1 MSVRGPGAVG
11 RDKVSDG
18 NTKRTPR
25 LEGPRAGTPKEF
37 QEGLQR
43 RFGKF
48 ELVRPLGS
56 GGFGTVYL
64 AHQSDLG
71 RAVALKLMR
80 CDAPDALRRFAREA
94 HAAAKLSHPHIVPV
108 YEIGAHNGRYYV
120 AMEFIEGATLE
131 NLRIEP
137 QKGLRIMHDVA
148 AAVEYAHANGILH
161 RDLKPGNLMLGRD
174 GRVRVMDFGLARHL
188 KGGTT
193 LTVSGTVVGTPAY
206 MSPEQAQGRRGDV
219 RSDVYSLGA
228 TLYYLRTGHPPFSAD
243 TPLELLDRVRNG
255 DVIPPRRYNPRV
267 GRPVEAIV
275 LKCLEKD
282 PQKRYPNA
290 EAFAEDLQ
298 RFLQGEPILARPSNM
313 VTKGLRWAGRHRAVS
328 AVSGVVLAG
337 LAVLAVAL
345 LLNLARFRTRIR
357 DLEARAKE
365 AENRQDLR
373 GAADL

>member
-1 MSVRGPGAVG
+1 
-11 RDKVSDG
+11 
-18 NTKRTPR
+18 
-25 LEGPRAGTPKEF
+25 
-37 QEGLQR
+37 
-43 RFGKF
+43 
-48 ELVRPLGS
+48 
-56 GGFGTVYL
+56 
-64 AHQSDLG
+64 
-71 RAVALKLMR
+71 
-80 CDAPDALRRFAREA
+80 
-94 HAAAKLSHPHIVPV
+94 
-108 YEIGAHNGRYYV
+108 
-120 AMEFIEGATLE
+120 
-131 NLRIEP
+131 
-137 QKGLRIMHDVA
+137 
-148 AAVEYAHANGILH
+148 
-161 RDLKPGNLMLGRD
+161 
-174 GRVRVMDFGLARHL
+174 
-188 KGGTT
+188 
-193 LTVSGTVVGTPAY
+193 